1 MRTELTGYSQARAPP
16 VPELEHHETTSTS
29 SLVDVDSP
37 HVSSVPSDFQSQ
49 DVQTTTQ
56 AERLEREGADKARA
70 AEKKAKEARAK
81 ARSQVSKGSRRLRDN
96 ADNPVVLGNAIL
108 GVALFG
114 TLGYASYVKYRAGEF
129 SWKLVG
135 IGAAVLGAFGV
146 ADYYATKSGSLPLS
160 IAGFKCLQFP
170 GFFSRN
176 THPRSE
182 HGFSIDGLWMALI
195 YGIGGFSFFFLSTR
209 EVLALLPNSTLT
221 LRGVTILI

>member
-1 MRTELTGYSQARAPP
+1 MPDLTVHSQARAPP

-56 AERLEREGADKARA
+56 ADRLEREGADKARA
-70 AEKKAKEARAK
+70 AEKKAKDAK
-81 ARSQVSKGSRRLRDN
+81 ATARSKVSKGSRRLREN

-146 ADYYATKSGSLPLS
+146 ADYYATKFGPLLPCHRRIQMLTV
-160 IAGFKCLQFP
+160 AGFS
-170 GFFSRN
+170 SRN
-176 THPRSE
+176 THLRSE
-182 HGFSIDGLWMALI
+182 QGCSMDGMWMV
-195 YGIGGFSFFFLSTR
+195 FH
-209 EVLALLPNSTLT
+209 
-221 LRGVTILI
+221 